1 LIDFQLY
8 PRLLAVFRMQH
19 WKEIK
24 NILKSGNFLTNVCRQ
39 FANILPALSQKFH
52 GLFFLKFH
60 LTFVGCCKTPKVTS
74 GNFEVFLV
82 FWIGTTDLS
91 KAKKTKILLQLWVFR
106 PFPSKSGT
114 FLKNIF
120 LKLWSWSKFSVQNRF
135 IQHACASLSAVWI
148 KTTTFYGFA
157 TNGFSTRNASQVRGL
172 YLKRC
177 VAVLTFRRFLKLY
190 AHGMLIVRCVWCVYT
205 LYGELSALEYAHIC
219 TWSGAFIAHGLSWT
233 NDWDSKDVDDVSVLQ

>member
-1 LIDFQLY
+1 VWKKALFSNPKKFQLIDFQLY

-135 IQHACASLSAVWI
+135 IQHACASLSSCLNKNNDILWLRHKRVFH
-148 KTTTFYGFA
+148 KKCVT
-157 TNGFSTRNASQVRGL
+157 STRTL
-172 YLKRC
+172 PEKMRC
-177 VAVLTFRRFLKLY
+177 CLDFPS
-190 AHGMLIVRCVWCVYT
+190 I
-205 LYGELSALEYAHIC
+205 S
-219 TWSGAFIAHGLSWT
+219 
-233 NDWDSKDVDDVSVLQ
+233 